1 MAMKRMKIGASIF
14 GAVIAAAMMSGGDA
28 TADGSSATGA
38 NLIYGKQIPP
48 DQIEFLSTPDRIMS
62 VGSGNIG
69 ANAIWETLEH
79 GEYVECLDCI
89 PIVANLLWDANSAN
103 REIAAW
109 WLRRRI
115 FGVYGNGEVYEQV
128 VNVLKT
134 SPDAT
139 KRGYAASALGEF
151 LSLAGVEHL
160 STALKTD
167 QSPFVRSSAAAA
179 LGRLNDDG
187 AGALSSGMGDGDESV
202 RIASVAAAGKVNS
215 FADAAGVAKTT
226 GDASPAVRMKGA
238 ELLGTMHAKDAVG
251 SLINLATND
260 ANPDVRAAAAHSLGM
275 LHDATARPALEGLQN
290 DSNVFV
296 QDAARI
302 ALRRL

>member
-1 MAMKRMKIGASIF
+1 MNYWKIGASIL
-14 GAVIAAAMMSGGDA
+14 GLSLAAMMSGGDA

-62 VGSGNIG
+62 VGAGNVG
-69 ANAIWETLEH
+69 ASAIWETLEH
-79 GEYVECLDCI
+79 GEFVECLDCV
-89 PIVANLLWDANSAN
+89 PVVANLLYDANKDN

-128 VNVLKT
+128 VTTLKT

-139 KRGYAASALGEF
+139 RRGYAASALGEF
-151 LSLAGVEHL
+151 LALAGVEHL
-160 STALKTD
+160 ATALKSD
-167 QSPFVRSSAAAA
+167 QSPFVRQSAAAA

-187 AGALSSGMGDGDESV
+187 AGALSAGMIDGDANV
-202 RIASVAAAGKVNS
+202 RIASVTAAGKVNS

-226 GDASPAVRMKGA
+226 GDSNAAVRMKGA
-238 ELLGTMHAKDAVG
+238 ELLGSMHAKDSLG
-251 SLINLATND
+251 SLINLAQND
-260 ANPDVRAAAAHSLGM
+260 PDADVRAAAAHSLGM

-290 DSNVFV
+290 DPNQFV
-296 QDAARI
+296 KDAARI

>member
-1 MAMKRMKIGASIF
+1 MKKHMKIGASIF
-14 GAVIAAAMMSGGDA
+14 GLTLAAMMSGGDA

-38 NLIYGKQIPP
+38 NLVYGKQIPP
-48 DQIEFLSTPDRIMS
+48 DQIEFLSTPDRIKS

-69 ANAIWETLEH
+69 ASAIWETLEH

-89 PIVANLLWDANSAN
+89 PVVANLLYDANREN

-115 FGVYGNGEVYEQV
+115 FGVYGVGEVYEQT
-128 VNVLKT
+128 VNTLET

-151 LSLAGVEHL
+151 LALAGVDHL
-160 STALKTD
+160 AKALKND
-167 QSPFVRSSAAAA
+167 SSPFVRSSAAAA
-179 LGRLNDDG
+179 LGRMNDAG
-187 AGALSSGMGDGDESV
+187 GGALSVGMLDGDESV

-215 FADAAGVAKTT
+215 FTDAVGVAKTT
-226 GDASPAVRMKGA
+226 GDPSAAVRLKGV
-238 ELLGTMHAKDAVG
+238 ELLGMMRAKDALG
-251 SLINLATND
+251 SLINLAQND
-260 ANPDVRAAAAHSLGM
+260 PNADVRAASANALGM
-275 LHDATARPALEGLQN
+275 LHDVTARPALEGLQN
-290 DSNVFV
+290 DPNQFV
-296 QDAARI
+296 KDAARI